1 MGLVDTFGAE
11 DRVQVKLSDF
21 YKLMKQATQ
30 YEIAMNAVG
39 CDVPHRYIR
48 ECMTGVKEPQKQGIQ
63 IELENPANK
72 SMMSAKKGQV
82 NGQDIKG
89 SIYLDSP
96 SLGLDGI
103 RAVTVRRNPAEDA
116 SIYYQEETHVE
127 DCKIRMPGR

>member
-1 MGLVDTFGAE
+1 MGLADTFGAE
-11 DRVQVKLSDF
+11 DRVQVKFSDF

-30 YEIAMNAVG
+30 YEIVMNAVG

-82 NGQDIKG
+82 NGQNIK
-89 SIYLDSP
+89 SCICVDSA
-96 SLGLDGI
+96 GFDLDGI
-103 RAVTVRRNPAEDA
+103 RAVTVRRNPAEN
-116 SIYYQEETHVE
+116 S
-127 DCKIRMPGR
+127 R

>member
-1 MGLVDTFGAE
+1 MGLADTFGAE
-11 DRVQVKLSDF
+11 DRVQVKFSDF

-30 YEIAMNAVG
+30 YEIAMNAVE

-103 RAVTVRRNPAEDA
+103 RAVTVRRNPAED
-116 SIYYQEETHVE
+116 S
-127 DCKIRMPGR
+127 R

>member
-1 MGLVDTFGAE
+1 MGLADTFGAE
-11 DRVQVKLSDF
+11 DRVQVKFSDF
-21 YKLMKQATQ
+21 YKLMKQATK

-82 NGQDIKG
+82 NGQNIKG
-89 SIYLDSP
+89 CIYLDSP
-96 SLGLDGI
+96 GLGLDGI
-103 RAVTVRRNPAEDA
+103 RAVTVRRNPAEN
-116 SIYYQEETHVE
+116 S
-127 DCKIRMPGR
+127 K